1 MIVSVLGLGFKG
13 FFKKVRESQI
23 VTSDLFKGVL
33 WLKWGF
39 VIFIQVGF

>member
-33 WLKWGF
+33 WL
-39 VIFIQVGF
+39 